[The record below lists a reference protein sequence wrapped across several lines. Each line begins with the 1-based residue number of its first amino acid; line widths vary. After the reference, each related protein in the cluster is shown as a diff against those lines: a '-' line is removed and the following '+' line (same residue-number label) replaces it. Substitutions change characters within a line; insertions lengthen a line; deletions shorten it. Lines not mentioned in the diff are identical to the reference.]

1 MNDTENFKN
10 HMQMDLKQNPR
21 REISSSEQLQPIKT
35 QKKDQMYQFPFEL
48 QIIIQTKRSK
58 T

>member
-1 MNDTENFKN
+1 MNDTANLQN

-35 QKKDQMYQFPFEL
+35 QKKRPNVS
-48 QIIIQTKRSK
+48 ISI
-58 T
+58 